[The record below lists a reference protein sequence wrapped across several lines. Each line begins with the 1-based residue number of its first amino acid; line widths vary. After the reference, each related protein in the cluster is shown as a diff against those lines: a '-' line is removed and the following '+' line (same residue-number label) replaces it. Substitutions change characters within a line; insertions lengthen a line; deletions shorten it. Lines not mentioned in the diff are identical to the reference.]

1 MRRFFDPEAAI
12 NWHNTGEQF
21 TAEEFIR
28 ANCAYPGRWNGRL
41 ERVETLPDRIITA
54 VQVFS
59 RDGRISCHVTSFMQ
73 LRQDRI
79 LTLDEYWGDDGEA
92 PPVAAADAAGAGA
105 RPAAGADAA
114 ALGGNGKSSCGLTAK
129 KQRLLCCGPWSAYG
143 LPAGPGFVSAVF
155 RRLFLCFRFIR
166 YTLAPSFQKVGKRL

>member
-1 MRRFFDPEAAI
+1 MDIVQYWQAVLAQQPQQMRRFFDPEAAI

-79 LTLDEYWGDDGEA
+79 LTLDEYWGDDGQ
-92 PPVAAADAAGAGA
+92 PPEW
-105 RPAAGADAA
+105 RR
-114 ALGGNGKSSCGLTAK
+114 ALSLGRELV
-129 KQRLLCCGPWSAYG
+129 
-143 LPAGPGFVSAVF
+143 PAGEDPERG
-155 RRLFLCFRFIR
+155 
-166 YTLAPSFQKVGKRL
+166 G

>member
-1 MRRFFDPEAAI
+1 MDIVQYWQAVLAQQPQQMRRFFDPEAAI

-21 TAEEFIR
+21 TAEESTR

-54 VQVFS
+54 VQVLS

-92 PPVAAADAAGAGA
+92 PRWRQQMQLG
-105 RPAAGADAA
+105 R
-114 ALGGNGKSSCGLTAK
+114 ALGRPQGQT
-129 KQRLLCCGPWSAYG
+129 LLP
-143 LPAGPGFVSAVF
+143 
-155 RRLFLCFRFIR
+155 
-166 YTLAPSFQKVGKRL
+166 

>member
-1 MRRFFDPEAAI
+1 MDIVQYWQAVLAQQPQQMRRFFDPEAAI

-92 PPVAAADAAGAGA
+92 PWWWQQMQLG
-105 RPAAGADAA
+105 R
-114 ALGGNGKSSCGLTAK
+114 ALGRPQGQT
-129 KQRLLCCGPWSAYG
+129 LLP
-143 LPAGPGFVSAVF
+143 
-155 RRLFLCFRFIR
+155 
-166 YTLAPSFQKVGKRL
+166 

>member
-1 MRRFFDPEAAI
+1 MDIVQYWQAVLAQQPQQMRRFFDPEAAI

-79 LTLDEYWGDDGEA
+79 LTLDEYWDDDGEA
-92 PPVAAADAAGAGA
+92 PRWRQQMQLGRAPG
-105 RPAAGADAA
+105 RPQGQ
-114 ALGGNGKSSCGLTAK
+114 T
-129 KQRLLCCGPWSAYG
+129 LLP
-143 LPAGPGFVSAVF
+143 
-155 RRLFLCFRFIR
+155 
-166 YTLAPSFQKVGKRL
+166 

>member
-1 MRRFFDPEAAI
+1 MDIVQYWQAVLAQQPQQMRRFFDPEAAI

-21 TAEEFIR
+21 TAEELIR

-92 PPVAAADAAGAGA
+92 PRWRQQMKLG
-105 RPAAGADAA
+105 R
-114 ALGGNGKSSCGLTAK
+114 ALGRPQGQT
-129 KQRLLCCGPWSAYG
+129 LLP
-143 LPAGPGFVSAVF
+143 
-155 RRLFLCFRFIR
+155 
-166 YTLAPSFQKVGKRL
+166 

>member
-1 MRRFFDPEAAI
+1 MDIVQYWQAVLAQQPQQMRRLFDPEAAI

-79 LTLDEYWGDDGEA
+79 LTPDEYWGDDGEA
-92 PPVAAADAAGAGA
+92 PRWRQQMQLG
-105 RPAAGADAA
+105 R
-114 ALGGNGKSSCGLTAK
+114 ALGRPQGQT
-129 KQRLLCCGPWSAYG
+129 LLP
-143 LPAGPGFVSAVF
+143 
-155 RRLFLCFRFIR
+155 
-166 YTLAPSFQKVGKRL
+166 

>member
-1 MRRFFDPEAAI
+1 MDIVQYWQAVLAQQPQQMRRFFDPEAAI
-12 NWHNTGEQF
+12 NRHNTGEQF

-92 PPVAAADAAGAGA
+92 PRWRQQMQLGRAFG
-105 RPAAGADAA
+105 RPQGQ
-114 ALGGNGKSSCGLTAK
+114 T
-129 KQRLLCCGPWSAYG
+129 LLP
-143 LPAGPGFVSAVF
+143 
-155 RRLFLCFRFIR
+155 
-166 YTLAPSFQKVGKRL
+166 

>member
-1 MRRFFDPEAAI
+1 MDIVQYWQAVLAQQPQQMRRFFDPEAAI

-79 LTLDEYWGDDGEA
+79 LNLDEYWGDDGEA
-92 PPVAAADAAGAGA
+92 PRWRQQMQLG
-105 RPAAGADAA
+105 R
-114 ALGGNGKSSCGLTAK
+114 ALGRPQGQT
-129 KQRLLCCGPWSAYG
+129 LLP
-143 LPAGPGFVSAVF
+143 
-155 RRLFLCFRFIR
+155 
-166 YTLAPSFQKVGKRL
+166 